1 MLAPLFLLALL
12 IIPSALQ
19 QETETVSQKFAKLGG
34 WLERWRDQSVDSQ
47 VLIVSNQGAITSN
60 QQDLEDTLA
69 HTRAEA
75 AGVKAQLE
83 ELLVDFT
90 ELVKIGQVI
99 QNVTSQL
106 LIDLQVLKGRQAVGG
121 AVQGGQVFMFLA
133 YLVTIAVFYL
143 VRHCRKHQEKVARTE
158 FELLE
163 TKLQASRSKRRAAAA
178 RAGKQSP
185 Q

>member
-1 MLAPLFLLALL
+1 MLASLLLLAALVLPSEQDPKTVDQKLTAL
-12 IIPSALQ
+12 INWSEQWRALSSNR
-19 QETETVSQKFAKLGG
+19 ENTAVRS
-34 WLERWRDQSVDSQ
+34 LER
-47 VLIVSNQGAITSN
+47 ITTAGA
-60 QQDLEDTLA
+60 D
-69 HTRAEA
+69 
-75 AGVKAQLE
+75 VKAQLE

-133 YLVTIAVFYL
+133 YLFTIAVFYL

>member
-19 QETETVSQKFAKLGG
+19 QQPETVSQKFAKLAT
-34 WLERWRDQSVDSQ
+34 WLENWQTLSFENQALSFKNQLLVITRQVTRDG
-47 VLIVSNQGAITSN
+47 LPI
-60 QQDLEDTLA
+60 L
-69 HTRAEA
+69 
-75 AGVKAQLE
+75 LE
-83 ELLVDFT
+83 EIVA
-90 ELVKIGQVI
+90 KVI

-106 LIDLQVLKGRQAVGG
+106 LIQCNSSQLLIELQILKGRQAVGG

-143 VRHCRKHQEKVARTE
+143 VKHCRKHQEQVARAE

>member
-19 QETETVSQKFAKLGG
+19 QQPETVSQKLVKLGG
-34 WLERWRDQSVDSQ
+34 WLERWRDQSENNQ
-47 VLIVSNQGAITSN
+47 VEVTSNQVKITSN
-60 QQDLEDTLA
+60 QVDLGDTLNNIV
-69 HTRAEA
+69 AEA

-121 AVQGGQVFMFLA
+121 AAQGGQVFMFLA

>member
-19 QETETVSQKFAKLGG
+19 QQPETVSQHFVKLAT
-34 WLERWRDQSVDSQ
+34 WFENWKDLSFENQ
-47 VLIVSNQGAITSN
+47 VLSFNNQELVITR
-60 QQDLEDTLA
+60 QV
-69 HTRAEA
+69 TRD
-75 AGVKAQLE
+75 GLPILLE
-83 ELLVDFT
+83 EIVA
-90 ELVKIGQVI
+90 KVI

-106 LIDLQVLKGRQAVGG
+106 LIQCNSSQLLIELQILKGRQAVGG

-143 VRHCRKHQEKVARTE
+143 VKHCRKHQEEVARTE

>member
-1 MLAPLFLLALL
+1 MQACLILL
-12 IIPSALQ
+12 
-19 QETETVSQKFAKLGG
+19 
-34 WLERWRDQSVDSQ
+34 
-47 VLIVSNQGAITSN
+47 
-60 QQDLEDTLA
+60 TLA
-69 HTRAEA
+69 VSPSTTQVVSPQTVNQKLDALSVWLSQWKDLSLRD
-75 AGVKAQLE
+75 L
-83 ELLVDFT
+83 ELLVGNAILTADWE
-90 ELVKIGQVI
+90 ELVKTVQVI

-143 VRHCRKHQEKVARTE
+143 VR
-158 FELLE
+158 
-163 TKLQASRSKRRAAAA
+163 LQASRSKRRAAAA

>member
-19 QETETVSQKFAKLGG
+19 QQPETVSQKLVKLGG
-34 WLERWRDQSVDSQ
+34 WLERWRDQSQDNQ
-47 VLIVSNQGAITSN
+47 VLLTSNQVAITSN
-60 QQDLEDTLA
+60 QDDLEDTLSKVV
-69 HTRAEA
+69 AEA

-83 ELLVDFT
+83 ELIVDFA
-90 ELVKIGQVI
+90 ELVKIAQAT

-121 AVQGGQVFMFLA
+121 AVQGAQVFLFLA
-133 YLVTIAVFYL
+133 YLATIAVFLL
-143 VRHCRKHQEKVARTE
+143 VKHCRKHQERVAREE

>member
-1 MLAPLFLLALL
+1 MHKMVAPLFLLALL
-12 IIPSALQ
+12 IIPSDGLRSSPL
-19 QETETVSQKFAKLGG
+19 TVAGLTVDQKLVAISG
-34 WLERWRDQSVDSQ
+34 WLSQWRDLSLRD
-47 VLIVSNQGAITSN
+47 I
-60 QQDLEDTLA
+60 
-69 HTRAEA
+69 
-75 AGVKAQLE
+75 
-83 ELLVDFT
+83 ELLVGNAILTADWE
-90 ELVKIGQVI
+90 ELVKTVQVI

-106 LIDLQVLKGRQAVGG
+106 LIDLQVLKGRQAVSG

-133 YLVTIAVFYL
+133 YLATIAVFYL
-143 VRHCRKHQEKVARTE
+143 VKHCRKHQEKVARTE

>member
-1 MLAPLFLLALL
+1 MHKMVAPLFLLALL
-12 IIPSALQ
+12 IIPSDGLRSSPL
-19 QETETVSQKFAKLGG
+19 TVAGLTVDQKLVAISG
-34 WLERWRDQSVDSQ
+34 WLSQWRDLSLRD
-47 VLIVSNQGAITSN
+47 I
-60 QQDLEDTLA
+60 
-69 HTRAEA
+69 
-75 AGVKAQLE
+75 
-83 ELLVDFT
+83 ELLVGNAILTADWE
-90 ELVKIGQVI
+90 ELVKTVQVI

>member
-19 QETETVSQKFAKLGG
+19 QQPETVSQKFAKLAT
-34 WLERWRDQSVDSQ
+34 WLENWQTLSFENQALFIRSLALLQDFQ
-47 VLIVSNQGAITSN
+47 VSKDDLAIA
-60 QQDLEDTLA
+60 LKEVV
-69 HTRAEA
+69 AE
-75 AGVKAQLE
+75 
-83 ELLVDFT
+83 
-90 ELVKIGQVI
+90 VI

-106 LIDLQVLKGRQAVGG
+106 LIQCNSSQLLIELQILKGRLAVSG

-143 VRHCRKHQEKVARTE
+143 VKHCRKHQEEVARTE

-163 TKLQASRSKRRAAAA
+163 AKLQANRSKRRAAAA

>member
-19 QETETVSQKFAKLGG
+19 QQPETVSQKLVKLGG
-34 WLERWRDQSVDSQ
+34 WLERWRDQSENNQ
-47 VLIVSNQGAITSN
+47 VTSHNQITSN
-60 QQDLEDTLA
+60 QVDLGDTLNNVV
-69 HTRAEA
+69 AEA

-143 VRHCRKHQEKVARTE
+143 VKHCRKHQEEVARTE

-163 TKLQASRSKRRAAAA
+163 TKLQASRSKRRASK
-178 RAGKQSP
+178 RG
-185 Q
+185 